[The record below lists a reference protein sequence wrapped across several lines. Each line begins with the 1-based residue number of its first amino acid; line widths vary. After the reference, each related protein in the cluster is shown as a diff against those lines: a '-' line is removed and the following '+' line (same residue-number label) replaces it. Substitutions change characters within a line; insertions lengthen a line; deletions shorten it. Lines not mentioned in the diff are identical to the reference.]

1 MPIRPTA
8 SAPAVLLLIF
18 FSMTSWTQTIQTSIL
33 LRAQRPALMSIIHKS
48 CTNIIQQYKSGS
60 TEAFYQ
66 RMLQV
71 DLYHRGIP
79 CLAEV
84 DVFSLSG
91 SVPVFVGR
99 LDLEV
104 DHSVI
109 LELKVAPTITPK
121 HIQQLMKY
129 VRARS
134 LTGMNVTDAAV
145 VCFTEKDTVEFHCV
159 HIHHHQHKPEECCSS
174 RFFSTIT
181 T

>member
-1 MPIRPTA
+1 MKIQLF
-8 SAPAVLLLIF
+8 LL
-18 FSMTSWTQTIQTSIL
+18 MAWTQTLQSSLVRRPTLMHTIQ
-33 LRAQRPALMSIIHKS
+33 KS
-48 CTNIIQQYKSGS
+48 CNSIMQQYKSGS

-79 CLAEV
+79 CLSEV
-84 DVFSLSG
+84 DVFALSG
-91 SVPVFVGR
+91 AVPVHVGR

-109 LELKVAPTITPK
+109 LELKVAPTISQK

-145 VCFTEKDTVEFHCV
+145 VCFTEHDTVEFHCI
-159 HIHHHQHKPEECCSS
+159 HISNECQS
-174 RFFSTIT
+174 RFFSLR
-181 T
+181 

>member
-1 MPIRPTA
+1 MR
-8 SAPAVLLLIF
+8 SSLLLL
-18 FSMTSWTQTIQTSIL
+18 MAWTQTIQSNIIKSPP
-33 LRAQRPALMSIIHKS
+33 RPALMSMIRTS
-48 CTNIIQQYKSGS
+48 CNNIIQQYKSGS

-66 RMLQV
+66 RMLQI
-71 DLYHRGIP
+71 DLYHKGIP

-84 DVFSLSG
+84 DVFCLSG

-104 DHSVI
+104 DHSI
-109 LELKVAPTITPK
+109 LLELKVAPAITQK

-145 VCFTEKDTVEFHCV
+145 VCFTDKDTVEFHCV
-159 HIHHHQHKPEECCSS
+159 HINKECAAS
-174 RFFSTIT
+174 RFFRLT
-181 T
+181 

>member
-1 MPIRPTA
+1 MYSTMRPIFT
-8 SAPAVLLLIF
+8 SSVLLILCSF
-18 FSMTSWTQTIQTSIL
+18 MAWTQAIQSNIL
-33 LRAQRPALMSIIHKS
+33 RSQRPALMSIIHKS

-109 LELKVAPTITPK
+109 LELKVASSITPK

-134 LTGMNVTDAAV
+134 ITGINVTDAAL
-145 VCFTEKDTVEFHCV
+145 VCFTDKDTVEFHCV
-159 HIHHHQHKPEECCSS
+159 HIHKECSS
-174 RFFSTIT
+174 RFFRVT
-181 T
+181 

>member
-1 MPIRPTA
+1 MGPTKTITTTLQQLITV
-8 SAPAVLLLIF
+8 VLT
-18 FSMTSWTQTIQTSIL
+18 MAWTQAIQSSIL
-33 LRAQRPALMSIIHKS
+33 HAQRPALMNIIHKS

-91 SVPVFVGR
+91 SVPVSVGR

-145 VCFTEKDTVEFHCV
+145 VCFTERDTVEFHCI
-159 HIHHHQHKPEECCSS
+159 HIHKTECSS
-174 RFFSTIT
+174 RFFRVTSE
-181 T
+181 

>member
-1 MPIRPTA
+1 MKTKTIIILMAWIQTLSA
-8 SAPAVLLLIF
+8 SISHPPLQSSRLSL
-18 FSMTSWTQTIQTSIL
+18 MTTIQ
-33 LRAQRPALMSIIHKS
+33 KS
-48 CTNIIQQYKSGS
+48 CNCIMQRYKSGS

-71 DLYHRGIP
+71 DLYHKGIP

-84 DVFSLSG
+84 DVFCLSG
-91 SVPVFVGR
+91 SVPVCVGR

-129 VRARS
+129 VRARA
-134 LTGMNVTDAAV
+134 LTGMCVTDAAV
-145 VCFTEKDTVEFHCV
+145 ICFTDKDTVEIHCV
-159 HIHHHQHKPEECCSS
+159 HIGKASS
-174 RFFSTIT
+174 HFRFPVCDAS
-181 T
+181 

>member
-1 MPIRPTA
+1 MKFIQ
-8 SAPAVLLLIF
+8 LIIIL
-18 FSMTSWTQTIQTSIL
+18 MAWTQSLQSSL
-33 LRAQRPALMSIIHKS
+33 APHRPALMSVIQKS

-71 DLYHRGIP
+71 DLYHKGVP

-84 DVFSLSG
+84 DVFCLSG
-91 SVPVFVGR
+91 SVPVCVGR

-104 DHSVI
+104 DHSII

-129 VRARS
+129 VRART
-134 LTGMNVTDAAV
+134 LTGMNVTEAAV
-145 VCFTEKDTVEFHCV
+145 VCFTDKDTVEFHCI
-159 HIHHHQHKPEECCSS
+159 HISKTSQ
-174 RFFSTIT
+174 FFRLT
-181 T
+181 

>member
-1 MPIRPTA
+1 MK
-8 SAPAVLLLIF
+8 SFGFLL
-18 FSMTSWTQTIQTSIL
+18 MAWTQTLQSSL
-33 LRAQRPALMSIIHKS
+33 ARPNHPALMSVIQKS

-71 DLYHRGIP
+71 DLYHKGIP

-84 DVFSLSG
+84 DVFTMSG
-91 SVPVFVGR
+91 SVPVCVGR

-104 DHSVI
+104 DHSII
-109 LELKVAPTITPK
+109 LELKVAPTISPK

-129 VRARS
+129 VRART

-145 VCFTEKDTVEFHCV
+145 VCFTDKGTVEFHAV
-159 HIHHHQHKPEECCSS
+159 HISCTSP
-174 RFFSTIT
+174 FFRLT
-181 T
+181 

>member
-1 MPIRPTA
+1 MK
-8 SAPAVLLLIF
+8 SFCFLL
-18 FSMTSWTQTIQTSIL
+18 MAWTQTLQSSL
-33 LRAQRPALMSIIHKS
+33 ARPNHPALMSVIQKS

-71 DLYHRGIP
+71 DLYHKGIP

-84 DVFSLSG
+84 DVFTMSG
-91 SVPVFVGR
+91 SVPVCVGR

-104 DHSVI
+104 DHSII
-109 LELKVAPTITPK
+109 LELKVAPTISPK

-129 VRARS
+129 VRART

-145 VCFTEKDTVEFHCV
+145 VCFTDKDTVEFHAV
-159 HIHHHQHKPEECCSS
+159 HISCTSP
-174 RFFSTIT
+174 FFRLT
-181 T
+181 

>member
-1 MPIRPTA
+1 MKPTT
-8 SAPAVLLLIF
+8 LLFII
-18 FSMTSWTQTIQTSIL
+18 MAWTQTLQSSLVRRPTLMHTIQ
-33 LRAQRPALMSIIHKS
+33 KS
-48 CTNIIQQYKSGS
+48 CNSIMQQYKSGS

-79 CLAEV
+79 CLSEV
-84 DVFSLSG
+84 DVFALSG
-91 SVPVFVGR
+91 AVPVHVGR

-109 LELKVAPTITPK
+109 LELKVAPTISQK

-145 VCFTEKDTVEFHCV
+145 VCFTEHDTVEFHCI
-159 HIHHHQHKPEECCSS
+159 HISNECQS
-174 RFFSTIT
+174 RFFSLK
-181 T
+181 

>member
-1 MPIRPTA
+1 MRLLPLLLMAWTQMLQSSLSTRPTPLM
-8 SAPAVLLLIF
+8 SV
-18 FSMTSWTQTIQTSIL
+18 IQTSCK
-33 LRAQRPALMSIIHKS
+33 R
-48 CTNIIQQYKSGS
+48 IIQQYRSGS

-71 DLYHRGIP
+71 DLYHKGIP

-84 DVFSLSG
+84 DVFCVSG

-109 LELKVAPTITPK
+109 LELKVAPAITSK
-121 HIQQLMKY
+121 HVQQLMKY
-129 VRARS
+129 VRARA

-145 VCFTEKDTVEFHCV
+145 VCFKENDTVEFHCI
-159 HIHHHQHKPEECCSS
+159 HINRECTTS
-174 RFFSTIT
+174 RFFRLT
-181 T
+181 

>member
-1 MPIRPTA
+1 MKNTTL
-8 SAPAVLLLIF
+8 LLLI
-18 FSMTSWTQTIQTSIL
+18 SMAWTQTLQTSL
-33 LRAQRPALMSIIHKS
+33 QRPALMTTIQKSCDSIIR
-48 CTNIIQQYKSGS
+48 QYKSGS

-84 DVFSLSG
+84 DVFSMSG
-91 SVPVFVGR
+91 SVPVYVGR

-109 LELKVAPTITPK
+109 LELKVAPAVTQK

-129 VRARS
+129 VRARA

-145 VCFTEKDTVEFHCV
+145 VCFTENDTVEIHC
-159 HIHHHQHKPEECCSS
+159 IHVSSECRS
-174 RFFSTIT
+174 RFFRLK
-181 T
+181 

>member
-1 MPIRPTA
+1 M
-8 SAPAVLLLIF
+8 
-18 FSMTSWTQTIQTSIL
+18 SWTQTLQSSL
-33 LRAQRPALMSIIHKS
+33 HRPALMSVIQKS
-48 CTNIIQQYKSGS
+48 CNNIIQQYKSGS

-79 CLAEV
+79 CLSEV
-84 DVFSLSG
+84 DVFSMSG
-91 SVPVFVGR
+91 SVPVYVGR

-109 LELKVAPTITPK
+109 LELKVAPSVTQK

-145 VCFTEKDTVEFHCV
+145 VCFTENDTVEFHCI
-159 HIHHHQHKPEECCSS
+159 HISSDCRS
-174 RFFSTIT
+174 RFFRLK
-181 T
+181 